1 MSSESLQK
9 YEFKQSLERIK
20 NHRGHAT
27 ELVSLYIPPDRKI
40 HEVQSY
46 LRNEASQSANIK
58 SKSTKKNVSA
68 AIESIMSR
76 LKMYKNPPENGMVF
90 FVGHVAKG
98 RNQTTMVQEVVV
110 PPEPVVAFLYRCDSG
125 FFLEPLE
132 ALGETKT
139 QFGLIVID
147 RSECTLGMLKGM
159 TIATLKHMFSQV
171 PSKHGKG
178 GQSKRRFERLIEEAA
193 HEWYKKIGNLATEC
207 FLGTGIEGILIG
219 GPGATKDYFL
229 GKDYLNHELNKI
241 VIDTFDTGYTDET
254 GLRELVTRASNRLS
268 EIQLIKEKVIME
280 RFMKEVL
287 SPKGTLATYGIKQ
300 VNTALERG
308 AVKQLLISEGLE
320 KMPNIEEGTVKRLGE
335 LAENSKTEVMIIST
349 DSEEGKALQ
358 KAFGGLAAMLRY
370 PIN

>member
-40 HEVQSY
+40 YDVQSY

-58 SKSTKKNVSA
+58 SKSTRKNVSA

-76 LKMYKNPPENGMVF
+76 LKMYKNPPENGIVF

-98 RNQTTMVQEVVV
+98 GNQTTMVQEVVV
-110 PPEPVVAFLYRCDSG
+110 PPEPVPAFLYRCDSG

-132 ALGETKT
+132 GLGETKT

-147 RSECTLGMLKGM
+147 RSEATLGMLKGA
-159 TIATLKHMFSQV
+159 TISTIKHMFSQV

-193 HEWYKKIGNLATEC
+193 HEWYKKVAHSATEC
-207 FLGTGIEGILIG
+207 FLDNDVEGILIG

-229 GKDYLNHELNKI
+229 SKDYLNHELKKV

-254 GLRELVTRASNRLS
+254 GLRELVTRGSGRLS
-268 EIQLIKEKVIME
+268 EIQLVKEKVLME

-287 SPKGTLATYGIKQ
+287 SPKGKLATYGLKQ
-300 VNTALERG
+300 VEEALQMG
-308 AVKQLLISEGLE
+308 ATKKVLISEGLE
-320 KMPNIEEGTVKRLGE
+320 KMPNMEEGLVKKLGE
-335 LAENSKTEVMIIST
+335 LAERSKSEVIIIST
-349 DSEEGKALQ
+349 DSEEGVALQ

-370 PIN
+370 PIS